1 LDLVS
6 GRVRDEAALSLAL
19 LYAAAR
25 DRDTTIALLHYVTKR
40 RYRRAGVEP
49 IGDDSG
55 LRFARALGALLT
67 WPPAHRSARF
77 NRRACY
83 RARLLRRRPALTRA
97 SARA

>member
-1 LDLVS
+1 
-6 GRVRDEAALSLAL
+6 
-19 LYAAAR
+19 
-25 DRDTTIALLHYVTKR
+25 
-40 RYRRAGVEP
+40 
-49 IGDDSG
+49 
-55 LRFARALGALLT
+55 LLT